1 MDSHPRYLILRP
13 ENGGFTD
20 LFSNALS
27 GNYSQF
33 TSLPSPLPP
42 TPTPT
47 PDHRWVIFVSIFL
60 RKFISLL
67 AKPMDWTGRF
77 LEFFLNLLSL
87 NGYFFGLL
95 HNLTHGKLVIPQRG
109 SQTFVSTIGHLD
121 ARLDLK
127 FLTQGQF
134 KPQLRNRDLMDLC
147 IMSSKLAY
155 ENPKLVQDIVTSR
168 WNMHFVDFYDCWND
182 FQKQM
187 STQVFILCD
196 KAKDANLILISFRG
210 TEPFDADDWCTDFD
224 YSWYE
229 FPDVGKI
236 HIGFLEALGL
246 GNRDEPS
253 TFYSNLQREDTELM
267 NSTNGVRVGA
277 NCSSKSN
284 PESLFSSIDSDEDQ
298 SFTYEKTPQEKTA
311 YDVVRSKL
319 RSLLQEHKDA
329 KFIVTGHSLGGAL
342 AILFPTVLVVHK
354 EMEIMERLLGVY
366 TFGQP
371 RIGNRQLGR
380 FMEPHLDRPVPKYF
394 RVVYCN
400 DIVPRLPYDDKT
412 FLYKHF
418 GECLYYN
425 SHYVEKDM
433 KEAPNRNFF
442 GMRFILS
449 QYLNAVWEL
458 IRCLT
463 MGYVEGAEYKEGWFR
478 ILVRI
483 IGLALP
489 GFSAHCTTDYV
500 NSIRLGKESSPHM
513 SSI

>member
-1 MDSHPRYLILRP
+1 MNS
-13 ENGGFTD
+13 
-20 LFSNALS
+20 
-27 GNYSQF
+27 
-33 TSLPSPLPP
+33 
-42 TPTPT
+42 
-47 PDHRWVIFVSIFL
+47 
-60 RKFISLL
+60 
-67 AKPMDWTGRF
+67 
-77 LEFFLNLLSL
+77 
-87 NGYFFGLL
+87 
-95 HNLTHGKLVIPQRG
+95 
-109 SQTFVSTIGHLD
+109 TFVMP
-121 ARLDLK
+121 
-127 FLTQGQF
+127 FLTSW
-134 KPQLRNRDLMDLC
+134 LHRL
-147 IMSSKLAY
+147 I
-155 ENPKLVQDIVTSR
+155 
-168 WNMHFVDFYDCWND
+168 D

-229 FPDVGKI
+229 YPNAGKI

-253 TFYSNLQREDTELM
+253 SFYSNLQQKDANLM
-267 NSTNGVRVGA
+267 NSTNGVNVGA
-277 NCSSKSN
+277 NYSSG
-284 PESLFSSIDSDEDQ
+284 IDSDEDQ
-298 SFTYEKTPQEKTA
+298 SFTYDKTPQEKTA

-319 RSLLQEHKDA
+319 RSLLEEHKDA

-412 FLYKHF
+412 FLYRHF

-425 SHYVEKDM
+425 SHYVEKVSIFYFFE
-433 KEAPNRNFF
+433 KNF
-442 GMRFILS
+442 I
-449 QYLNAVWEL
+449 
-458 IRCLT
+458 
-463 MGYVEGAEYKEGWFR
+463 
-478 ILVRI
+478 
-483 IGLALP
+483 
-489 GFSAHCTTDYV
+489 
-500 NSIRLGKESSPHM
+500 
-513 SSI
+513 